1 MWIFM
6 RRVQMTIDEDLVVAV
21 DEVVKKLKT
30 TRSSFTREGPYGR
43 QFISSKSGSRNSNI
57 GKGMGENR
65 SAKMN
70 FLFGKRNVTYHGLK
84 LPIDDLTPDL

>member
-30 TRSSFTREGPYGR
+30 TRSSFIRETLREAIHQFKVREQELKHRKGYGR
-43 QFISSKSGSRNSNI
+43 KPV
-57 GKGMGENR
+57 GKDEF
-65 SAKMN
+65 SVWEK
-70 FLFGKRNVTYHGLK
+70 KRNLSRVEAAN
-84 LPIDDLTPDL
+84 